1 MKLNRLSNATLGQL
15 PAEVI
20 RPTYD
25 RSKVSAGILHFGV
38 GAFHRSHQ
46 ALTIDRLLE
55 KGKAQDWGIVGVGL
69 LANDFKMRDALV
81 PQDCLYT
88 LITKH
93 ADGKMDYQV
102 IGSII
107 EYLFAP
113 DNPQK
118 VIEKLIDPTIRIV
131 SLTIT
136 EGGYSFDRAT
146 GEFDPNT
153 PGVKQDVADSSAPV
167 SAFGFIYEGLKKRR
181 ELGLPAFTVQSCD
194 NIQGNGDVAK
204 KMMVAFAKL
213 KDPSFAKWMDENV
226 AFPNSMVDR
235 ITPVTAPGDIELAAK
250 GTGLVDQWPVPCEPF
265 FQWVIE
271 DHFPLGR
278 PPFEEA
284 HVQMVK
290 DVMPYELMKLR
301 LLNASHQ
308 AICYFGRL
316 SNYVYVHEVM
326 QDPLIEGLMRRYMD
340 EEGTPTLSPVPGVD
354 LVDYKNQLVE
364 RFSNP
369 QVLDTV
375 ARLAAESSDRIPKW
389 LVPVI
394 REQLEKNG
402 QVKFSAAIV
411 ASWARYDEGTDE
423 VGQAIN
429 VVDPLKDELMA
440 IAKTQGSNPKAFIE
454 NKRLFGDLASDERFT
469 KPYLV
474 ALDSLHKVGAQATLK
489 SLLN

>member
-1 MKLNRLSNATLGQL
+1 MKLNRLSNATLDQL
-15 PAEVI
+15 PPSVM
-20 RPTYD
+20 RPKYD
-25 RSKVSAGILHFGV
+25 RSKITPGILHFGV

-46 ALTIDRLLE
+46 ALTIDRLFE
-55 KGKAQDWGIVGVGL
+55 KGLAQDWGIIGVGL
-69 LANDFKMRDALV
+69 LPQDHKMRDALL

-93 ADGKMDYQV
+93 ADGKLDFQV
-102 IGSII
+102 VGSII
-107 EYLFAP
+107 SYLFAP
-113 DNPQK
+113 DNPGK
-118 VIEKLIDPTIRIV
+118 VIERLIDRNIRIV

-136 EGGYSFDRAT
+136 EGGYSFDRVT

-153 PGVKQDVADSSAPV
+153 HSVKQDVENSTSPV
-167 SAFGFIYEGLKKRR
+167 SAFGFIYEGLKRR
-181 ELGLPAFTVQSCD
+181 KELGIPAFTVQSCD

-204 KMMVAFAKL
+204 KMLVAFARL
-213 KDPSFAKWMDENV
+213 KDPTFAKWIADNV

-235 ITPVTAPGDIELAAK
+235 ITPVTAPADIELAAN
-250 GTGLVDQWPVPCEPF
+250 GTGLEDQWPVPCEPF

-284 HVQMVK
+284 FVQMVK

-308 AICYFGRL
+308 GLCYFGRL
-316 SNYVYVHEVM
+316 SNYTYVHEVM
-326 QDPLIEGLMRRYMD
+326 QDPLIEKLLRRYMD
-340 EEGTPTLSPVPGVD
+340 EEATPTLSPVPGVD
-354 LVDYKNQLVE
+354 LAGYKNQLIE

-389 LVPVI
+389 LIPVV
-394 REQLEKNG
+394 REQLAENR
-402 QVKFSAAIV
+402 QVKLCAAIV
-411 ASWARYDEGTDE
+411 ASWARYDEGIDE
-423 VGQAIN
+423 LGNPIQ

-440 IAKTQGSNPKAFIE
+440 IAKTQKDNPKAFIE
-454 NKRLFGDLASDERFT
+454 NQRLFGDLAMESRFT
-469 KPYLV
+469 EPYLEI
-474 ALDSLHKVGAQATLK
+474 LESLHNDGAQATLRK
-489 SLLN
+489 LLT

>member
-1 MKLNRLSNATLGQL
+1 MNSRLSPQVLNDL
-15 PAEVI
+15 PAVVL

-25 RSKVSAGILHFGV
+25 RSKITPGILHFGV

-46 ALTIDRLLE
+46 AFTLDRLFE
-55 KGKAQDWGIVGVGL
+55 KGMAHDWGIIGVGL
-69 LANDFKMRDALV
+69 LPNDIKMRDALI

-93 ADGKMDYQV
+93 ADGKVDYQI

-107 EYLFAP
+107 DYLFAP
-113 DNPQK
+113 DNPGK
-118 VIEKLIDPTIRIV
+118 VIEKLIDPAIRIV

-136 EGGYSFDRAT
+136 EGGYSFDRVT

-153 PGVKQDVADSSAPV
+153 PGVKEDLVDSKSPK
-167 SAFGFIYEGLKKRR
+167 SAFGFIYEGLKKRK
-181 ELGLPAFTVQSCD
+181 ELGIPAFTVQSCD

-213 KDPSFAKWMDENV
+213 KDSSFAGWMESNV

-235 ITPVTAPGDIELAAK
+235 ITPVTAQSDIELAEK
-250 GTGLVDQWPVPCEPF
+250 GIGFEDKWPVPCEPF

-284 HVQMVK
+284 FVQMVE

-308 AICYFGRL
+308 GLCYFGRL

-326 QDPLIEGLMRRYMD
+326 QDPLIVKLLRRYMD
-340 EEGTPTLSPVPGVD
+340 EEATPTLSPVPGVD
-354 LVDYKNQLVE
+354 LADYKNQLIE

-369 QVLDTV
+369 QVRDTV

-389 LVPVI
+389 LIPVV
-394 REQLEKNG
+394 REQLAAG
-402 QVKFSAAIV
+402 RQVKLSAAIV
-411 ASWARYDEGTDE
+411 ASWARYDEGVDE
-423 VGQAIN
+423 LGQPIN
-429 VVDPLKDELMA
+429 VVDPLRDELMA
-440 IAKTQGSNPKAFIE
+440 IAKTQKDNPKAFIE

-469 KPYLV
+469 KPYLEI
-474 ALDSLHKVGAQATLK
+474 LDSLHKNGAQKTLK
-489 SLLN
+489 GLL

>member
-1 MKLNRLSNATLGQL
+1 MTLKRLSNATLGQL
-15 PAEVI
+15 PADVI

-25 RSKVSAGILHFGV
+25 RSKVTAGILHFGV

-55 KGKAQDWGIVGVGL
+55 KGKAQDWGLIGVGL
-69 LANDFKMRDALV
+69 LANDYKMRDALI

-107 EYLFAP
+107 DYLFAP
-113 DNPQK
+113 DSPAK
-118 VIEKLIDPTIRIV
+118 VIEKLVDPAIRIV

-146 GEFDPNT
+146 GEFDPTT
-153 PGVKQDVADSSAPV
+153 PGVKEDVDDSSTPV
-167 SAFGFIYEGLKKRR
+167 SAFGFIYEGLKKRK

-204 KMMVAFAKL
+204 KMIVAFAKL
-213 KDPSFAKWMDENV
+213 KDPSFANWIEEHV

-235 ITPVTAPGDIELAAK
+235 ITPVTAPADIELAAK
-250 GTGLVDQWPVPCEPF
+250 GTGLDDQWPVPCEPF

-284 HVQMVK
+284 HVQMVE

-316 SNYVYVHEVM
+316 SNYTYVHEVM
-326 QDPLIEGLMRRYMD
+326 QDRLIEGLMRRYMD

-411 ASWARYDEGTDE
+411 ASWARYDEGVDE

-429 VVDPLKDELMA
+429 VVDPLKEELMA
-440 IAKTQGSNPKAFIE
+440 IAKTQSSNPKAFIE
-454 NKRLFGDLASDERFT
+454 NKRLFGDLAQDERFT